1 MSFKVR
7 KALTT
12 MMSTSIEYFKLFSL
26 LANSDPFWFGKVTL
40 AWRLSPKVIN
50 IPVKEKI
57 KPKLY
62 I

>member
-12 MMSTSIEYFKLFSL
+12 MSTSIEYFKLFSL

-50 IPVKEKI
+50 IKEKI